1 MLPLLNGLTTGQGLN
16 HSLPAGDWAM
26 AGFDLT
32 ALGTGLFLGWLAGKM
47 LRSPKPVAKRAPRA
61 AKKPST
67 ETAEAS

>member
-1 MLPLLNGLTTGQGLN
+1 MEKKQESQELRRTLQARHLSMIAIGG
-16 HSLPAGDWAM
+16 SI
-26 AGFDLT
+26 
-32 ALGTGLFLGWLAGKM
+32 GTGLFLAWLAGKM